1 MRNIVIALIAAA
13 SLSACASYYNT
24 YKPSNSSVF
33 ARYGGDAAYSAPRVT
48 GKRKVG
54 KPYKIMG
61 KTYYPISSSEGFSEK
76 GIASWYGHPFH
87 GRKTANGEKY
97 SMYEMTAAHPTL
109 PLPTYA
115 RVTNLKNGRS
125 VVVKVNDRG
134 PFKKNR
140 VIDMSY
146 RAAQVLDYAEQGVT
160 PVLVEALPTDGSSL
174 KSRHVSRNTQ
184 QVIAKKPAPQ
194 FKKPSVTGGSFTGRV
209 SGSGGGAV
217 QNTHSLT
224 RDLAIGSTRYF
235 VQTGA
240 FTNEGN
246 AKKQLAV
253 LKPDFPSTQ
262 IFTNSVNGTTYY
274 RVRIGPVN
282 TVDTADA
289 LLNNAENAGWVGA
302 RVVIE

>member
-1 MRNIVIALIAAA
+1 MRVLPLSLLAAVV
-13 SLSACASYYNT
+13 LSGCTSYYNT
-24 YKPSNSSVF
+24 YKPTNDSLF
-33 ARYGGDAAYSAPRVT
+33 ARYDGAAGYSAPRVT

-61 KTYYPISSSEGFSEK
+61 KTYYPISSSEGFTEK

-125 VVVKVNDRG
+125 VIVKINDRG

-146 RAAQVLDYAEQGVT
+146 RAAQVLDFAEQGVT
-160 PVLVEALPTDGSSL
+160 PVQIEALPTDGSSL
-174 KSRHVSRNTQ
+174 KTRHVSRTAPRVTHQ
-184 QVIAKKPAPQ
+184 KPVQPAT
-194 FKKPSVTGGSFTGRV
+194 TGGSFTSRV
-209 SGSGGGAV
+209 STGAPV
-217 QNTHSLT
+217 QKSPELV

-240 FTNEGN
+240 FTNEAN
-246 AKKQLAV
+246 AQKQLSM
-253 LKPDFPSTQ
+253 LKADFPSTQ
-262 IFTNSVNGTTYY
+262 IFENSVNGTTYY